1 MIKLIGLTGGIGSG
15 KSQAAAFFQE
25 EGVPVIGM
33 DAVGHE
39 LLQHDAAI
47 RDALVSMF
55 GSGIL
60 DGERLSREKIGSLVF
75 QDPEALKKLNALLHP
90 AIAQET
96 IRRARTLEQDGHGAV
111 LIEAA
116 LFAEDYEKESWLDGL
131 ILVSAPEALRIE
143 RLQKSRYM
151 SLPEIRQRMAQ
162 QADPEKKR
170 TLADRV
176 IHNDGS
182 LEDLRRQVQAAA
194 RELLLRFP
202 RGKS

>member
-1 MIKLIGLTGGIGSG
+1 MIKLIGLTGGIGCG

-39 LLQHDAAI
+39 LLQHDTAI
-47 RDALVSMF
+47 KDAIVGMF

-60 DGERLSREKIGSLVF
+60 DGERPSREKIGRLVF
-75 QDPEALKKLNALLHP
+75 QDQEALKKLNALLHP

-96 IRRARTLEQDGHGAV
+96 VRRARALEQDGHGVV

-131 ILVSAPEALRIE
+131 ILISAPEALRIE
-143 RLQKSRYM
+143 RLQKSRSM

-170 TLADRV
+170 PLADRV
-176 IHNDGS
+176 IHNDKS
-182 LEDLRRQVQAAA
+182 QEDLRRQVQEAA
-194 RELLLRFP
+194 RELLCRFP
-202 RGKS
+202 RRKS